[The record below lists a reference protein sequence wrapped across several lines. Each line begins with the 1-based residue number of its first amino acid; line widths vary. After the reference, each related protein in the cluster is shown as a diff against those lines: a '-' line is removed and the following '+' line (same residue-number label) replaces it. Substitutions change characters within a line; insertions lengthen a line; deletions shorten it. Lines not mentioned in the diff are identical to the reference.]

1 MLHEDRE
8 VSNNH
13 NFKRL
18 STCVRP
24 LDVWALRHT
33 EGGGGAAV
41 QRGGEARAPRHVE
54 HVHQRLALVLPR
66 TADVARAA
74 HCIGYYLVKLRLRLT
89 CRWGRAAAR
98 APRP

>member
-1 MLHEDRE
+1 METAPYYIKHFMHVKEKYLKRRS
-8 VSNNH
+8 VSV
-13 NFKRL
+13 
-18 STCVRP
+18 TCVRP

-54 HVHQRLALVLPR
+54 HVHQRLALVFAR

-74 HCIGYYLVKLRLRLT
+74 CIIKQVLLIKMRLRSN
-89 CRWGRAAAR
+89 GNY
-98 APRP
+98 